1 MTYNSLKD
9 QQFVPGT
16 GDGHRMNVALYIP
29 QKEVSAWVTETDPK
43 QARAWLATLPLADD
57 GDSARDIYQ
66 ALYTLN
72 RLELPA
78 HTRLELMALYC
89 APVATVSTVL
99 HSQYSGLGLPL
110 APAMRQLAEFIRQ
123 LQMEMAIGYK
133 CAIQDLRGARLSWGK
148 KHQLALA
155 SARAMDYLG
164 EVLLRSYQAYMP
176 PPSGVWT
183 EIHTLFRY
191 AEEQDSLEQ
200 QVETSDDGSGG
211 TTAISHR
218 YRQIL
223 LLALCNPYQ
232 LPHNECNHVNA
243 FLAAWAGKAQIS
255 DQLNVADP
263 LGHFLIN
270 LATDAPP
277 TAMAQQQALKASP
290 ELRVLNT
297 IEVARIVHGLIKRLE
312 QGESVRL
319 LNLGDEIS
327 DSTGREMLRRM
338 IKFWGLT
345 PQRKFARTKTRGH
358 MSLCMGINALH
369 FFSSGRKPFTPPQ
382 DEVEQMPAPAG
393 ARSSGSDDEAD
404 ATDTEVIDLAVVA
417 QRTELPKWLAGAK
430 LSTPESF
437 PVDRWRLQDESAR
450 GLLLMREGEMAGQVR
465 VGDVLGMQGGHDTR
479 AWHIGVI
486 RWIKSPEPRRVEM
499 GVERLAP
506 KVTPVAVRA
515 AASAS
520 VPAAR
525 YMQALLLPAMPVL
538 QRPATLLIP
547 RGLYEASRNLQLAAG
562 SDVPRPVRVLK
573 LLERTASFDLI
584 VFAEVQSR
592 VAGR

>member
-1 MTYNSLKD
+1 LPETVTD
-9 QQFVPGT
+9 Q
-16 GDGHRMNVALYIP
+16 MNVALYIP

-43 QARAWLATLPLADD
+43 QARAWLAALPLADS

-72 RLELPA
+72 RLELAP
-78 HTRLELMALYC
+78 HTRLELMALYR

-110 APAMRQLAEFIRQ
+110 APGMRQLAEFIRQ

-133 CAIQDLRGARLSWGK
+133 CAIQDLREARVSWGRK
-148 KHQLALA
+148 YQLALA

-200 QVETSDDGSGG
+200 PVEVSDEGDGG
-211 TTAISHR
+211 TTTISRR

-243 FLAAWAGKAQIS
+243 FLAAWANKALI
-255 DQLNVADP
+255 DVQLNIADP
-263 LGHFLIN
+263 TGHFLIN
-270 LATDAPP
+270 LALDAPP
-277 TAMAQQQALKASP
+277 TAMVQQQALKASP

-297 IEVARIVHGLIKRLE
+297 IEVARIVHGFIKRLE

-319 LNLGDEIS
+319 LKLGDEIS
-327 DSTGREMLRRM
+327 DSGGREMLRRM
-338 IKFWGLT
+338 IKLLGLT
-345 PQRKFARTKTRGH
+345 PRRKFARTKTRGH
-358 MSLCMGINALH
+358 MSLCTGINALH

-382 DEVEQMPAPAG
+382 AEVRQEPTKVPAAVDPAAGDEN
-393 ARSSGSDDEAD
+393 AD
-404 ATDTEVIDLAVVA
+404 SADSEVIDVALLATRA
-417 QRTELPKWLAGAK
+417 ELPRWLSAAK
-430 LSTPESF
+430 LTTPESF

-450 GLLLMREGEMAGQVR
+450 GLLLAREGDLAGQVR
-465 VGDVLGMQGGHDTR
+465 VGDVLGMQGGHDTS

-486 RWIKSPEPRRVEM
+486 RWIKSPEPRQVEM

-506 KVTPVAVRA
+506 KVTPVAVR
-515 AASAS
+515 SS
-520 VPAAR
+520 GVAR
-525 YMQALLLPAMPVL
+525 PTGRYTQALLLPAMPVL

-547 RGLYEASRNLQLAAG
+547 RGLYDASHELELVVGTEA
-562 SDVPRPVRVLK
+562 PRAVRILK
-573 LLERTASFDLI
+573 LLERTASFDLV
-584 VFAEVQSR
+584 VFAQAQARAE
-592 VAGR
+592 

>member
-1 MTYNSLKD
+1 
-9 QQFVPGT
+9 
-16 GDGHRMNVALYIP
+16 MNVALYIP

-43 QARAWLATLPLADD
+43 QARAWLAALPLADG

-72 RLELPA
+72 RLEVAA
-78 HTRLELMALYC
+78 HTRLELMALYR

-133 CAIQDLRGARLSWGK
+133 CAIQELSEARVSWGK

-183 EIHTLFRY
+183 EVHTLFRY

-200 QVETSDDGSGG
+200 PVEVSDGGDGD
-211 TTAISHR
+211 TTTISRR

-243 FLAAWAGKAQIS
+243 FLVAWADKALIN
-255 DQLNVADP
+255 DQLNTADP
-263 LGHFLIN
+263 TGHFLIN
-270 LATDAPP
+270 LALDAPP
-277 TAMAQQQALKASP
+277 TAMLQQQALKASP

-297 IEVARIVHGLIKRLE
+297 IEVARIVHGFIKRLE

-319 LNLGDEIS
+319 LKLGDEIS
-327 DSTGREMLRRM
+327 DSGGREMLRRM
-338 IKFWGLT
+338 IRLLGLT

-358 MSLCMGINALH
+358 MSLCTGINALH
-369 FFSSGRKPFTPPQ
+369 FFSSGRRPFTPPQ
-382 DEVEQMPAPAG
+382 AEPEQEPTKVPVAAHSAAGDEN
-393 ARSSGSDDEAD
+393 AD
-404 ATDTEVIDLAVVA
+404 SADTEVIDVALLAT
-417 QRTELPKWLAGAK
+417 RTELPKWLSAAK
-430 LSTPESF
+430 LTTPESF

-450 GLLLMREGEMAGQVR
+450 GLLLAREGEMAGQVR
-465 VGDVLGMQGGHDTR
+465 VGDVLGMQSGRDTS
-479 AWHIGVI
+479 AWHVGVI
-486 RWIKSPEPRRVEM
+486 RWIKSPEPRQVDM

-506 KVTPVAVRA
+506 KVTPVAVR
-515 AASAS
+515 SAG
-520 VPAAR
+520 AAR
-525 YMQALLLPAMPVL
+525 LTARYTQALLLPAMPVL

-547 RGLYEASRNLQLAAG
+547 RGLYDASHDLELVVGTEA
-562 SDVPRPVRVLK
+562 PRTVRILK
-573 LLERTASFDLI
+573 LLERTASFDLV
-584 VFAEVQSR
+584 VFAEVQAR
-592 VAGR
+592 AE

>member
-1 MTYNSLKD
+1 MTDK
-9 QQFVPGT
+9 
-16 GDGHRMNVALYIP
+16 MNVALYIP

-43 QARAWLATLPLADD
+43 EARAWLATLPLADG

-78 HTRLELMALYC
+78 HTRLELMALYR

-99 HSQYSGLGLPL
+99 HSQFSGLGLPL
-110 APAMRQLAEFIRQ
+110 APAMRQVAEFIRQ

-133 CAIQDLRGARLSWGK
+133 CAIQDLRGARVSWGK
-148 KHQLALA
+148 KHQLTLA
-155 SARAMDYLG
+155 SVRAMDYLG

-200 QVETSDDGSGG
+200 PVEVSDDGNAG
-211 TTAISHR
+211 TTTISHR

-243 FLAAWAGKAQIS
+243 FLAAWAGKALFN
-255 DQLNVADP
+255 DQLNIADP

-277 TAMAQQQALKASP
+277 TSMAQQQALKASP

-327 DSTGREMLRRM
+327 DSAGREMLRRM

-345 PQRKFARTKTRGH
+345 PQRKFARTKIRGH

-369 FFSSGRKPFTPPQ
+369 FFSSGRKPFTPPR
-382 DEVEQMPAPAG
+382 DEVSQEPTTEPAAPQAAAG
-393 ARSSGSDDEAD
+393 DNKAD
-404 ATDTEVIDLAVVA
+404 TADTEVIDLAVIA
-417 QRTELPKWLAGAK
+417 QKTELPKWLAGAK

-465 VGDVLGMQGGHDTR
+465 VGDVLGMQGGHDTS

-506 KVTPVAVRA
+506 KVTPVAVRS

-520 VPAAR
+520 APRAR
-525 YMQALLLPAMPVL
+525 YTQALLLPAMPVL

-547 RGLYEASRNLQLAAG
+547 RGLYEASRNLQLVTG
-562 SDVPRPVRVLK
+562 SELPRAVRVLK

-584 VFAEVQSR
+584 VFAEVQGRLESR
-592 VAGR
+592 

>member
-1 MTYNSLKD
+1 MAYNSLKE
-9 QQFVPGT
+9 QQFVFQGMVT
-16 GDGHRMNVALYIP
+16 GMMNVALYVP

-43 QARAWLATLPLADD
+43 QARAWLATLPLADG

-78 HTRLELMALYC
+78 HTRLELMALYR
-89 APVATVSTVL
+89 APVATVSSVL
-99 HSQYSGLGLPL
+99 HSQFSGSGLPL
-110 APAMRQLAEFIRQ
+110 VPAMRQLAEFIRQ

-133 CAIQDLRGARLSWGK
+133 CAIQDLRGLRLSWGK

-176 PPSGVWT
+176 PPPGVWT

-200 QVETSDDGSGG
+200 PVEIADDGAAAG
-211 TTAISHR
+211 TSTISHR

-232 LPHNECNHVNA
+232 LPQNECNHVSA
-243 FLAAWAGKAQIS
+243 FLAAWADKALIN
-255 DQLNVADP
+255 DQLNIADP

-270 LATDAPP
+270 LAIDAPP
-277 TAMAQQQALKASP
+277 AAIVQQQSVEASA

-297 IEVARIVHGLIKRLE
+297 IEVARIVHGFIKRLE
-312 QGESVRL
+312 QGESVKF

-327 DSTGREMLRRM
+327 DTVGREMLRRM

-345 PQRKFARTKTRGH
+345 PQRKYARTKTRGH
-358 MSLCMGINALH
+358 MLLCTGINALH
-369 FFSSGRKPFTPPQ
+369 FFSSGRRPFTPPQ
-382 DEVEQMPAPAG
+382 DETKREATTAPAAMAQKSDG
-393 ARSSGSDDEAD
+393 A
-404 ATDTEVIDLAVVA
+404 ATDMTDAAVAVA
-417 QRTELPKWLAGAK
+417 KTELPKWLVGAK
-430 LSTPESF
+430 LPTPESF

-450 GLLLMREGEMAGQVR
+450 GLLLLREGEVAGQVR
-465 VGDVLGMQGGHDTR
+465 VGDVLGMQGGHDTS

-486 RWIKSPEPRRVEM
+486 RWIKSPEPKRVEM

-506 KVTPVAVRA
+506 KVTPVAVRF

-520 VPAAR
+520 GSATR
-525 YMQALLLPAMPVL
+525 YSQALLLPAMPVL
-538 QRPATLLIP
+538 QRPATLLIA
-547 RGLYEASRNLQLAAG
+547 RGLYEAGRNLQLVVG
-562 SDVPRPVRVLK
+562 SEPPRVLRVLK

-584 VFAEVQSR
+584 VFAEVQMR
-592 VAGR
+592 LEGR

>member
-1 MTYNSLKD
+1 MVTD
-9 QQFVPGT
+9 Q
-16 GDGHRMNVALYIP
+16 MNVALYIP

-43 QARAWLATLPLADD
+43 QARAWLAALPLADS

-72 RLELPA
+72 RLELAP
-78 HTRLELMALYC
+78 HTRLELMALYR
-89 APVATVSTVL
+89 APVATVSAVL

-133 CAIQDLRGARLSWGK
+133 CAIQDLREARVSWGK

-200 QVETSDDGSGG
+200 PVEVSDEGDGG
-211 TTAISHR
+211 TTTISRR

-243 FLAAWAGKAQIS
+243 FLAAWADKALID
-255 DQLNVADP
+255 DQLNIADP
-263 LGHFLIN
+263 AGHFLIN
-270 LATDAPP
+270 LALDAPP
-277 TAMAQQQALKASP
+277 TAMVQQQALKASP

-297 IEVARIVHGLIKRLE
+297 IEVARIVHGFIKRLE

-319 LNLGDEIS
+319 LKLGDEIS
-327 DSTGREMLRRM
+327 DSSGREMLRRM
-338 IKFWGLT
+338 IKLLGLT
-345 PQRKFARTKTRGH
+345 PRRKFARTKTRGH
-358 MSLCMGINALH
+358 MSLCTGINALH
-369 FFSSGRKPFTPPQ
+369 FFSSGRRPFTPPQ
-382 DEVEQMPAPAG
+382 AEVRQEPTKVPAAADPAAGDE
-393 ARSSGSDDEAD
+393 STDSAD
-404 ATDTEVIDLAVVA
+404 AEVIDVALLAT
-417 QRTELPKWLAGAK
+417 RTELPKWLSAAK
-430 LSTPESF
+430 LTTPESF

-450 GLLLMREGEMAGQVR
+450 GLLLAREGDMAGQVR
-465 VGDVLGMQGGHDTR
+465 VGDVLGMQGGHDTS

-486 RWIKSPEPRRVEM
+486 RWIKSPEPRQVEM

-506 KVTPVAVRA
+506 KVTPVAVR
-515 AASAS
+515 STS
-520 VPAAR
+520 VAR
-525 YMQALLLPAMPVL
+525 PTGRYTQALLLPAMPVL

-547 RGLYEASRNLQLAAG
+547 RGLYDASHELELVVGTEA
-562 SDVPRPVRVLK
+562 PRAVRILK
-573 LLERTASFDLI
+573 LLERTASFDLV
-584 VFAEVQSR
+584 VFAEAQAR
-592 VAGR
+592 AE

>member
-1 MTYNSLKD
+1 LFQGLVTDK
-9 QQFVPGT
+9 
-16 GDGHRMNVALYIP
+16 MNVALYIP

-43 QARAWLATLPLADD
+43 QARAWLAALPLADG

-72 RLELPA
+72 RLELAA
-78 HTRLELMALYC
+78 HTRLELMALYR

-99 HSQYSGLGLPL
+99 HSQFSALGFPL
-110 APAMRQLAEFIRQ
+110 APGMRQLAEFIRQ

-133 CAIQDLRGARLSWGK
+133 CAIQDLHGARLSWGK

-155 SARAMDYLG
+155 SVRAMDYLG

-200 QVETSDDGSGG
+200 PVEISDDGGAG
-211 TTAISHR
+211 TTTISQR

-232 LPHNECNHVNA
+232 LPHNECNYVNA
-243 FLAAWAGKAQIS
+243 FLAAWADKALIS
-255 DQLNVADP
+255 DQLNIADP

-270 LATDAPP
+270 LTTDAPP
-277 TAMAQQQALKASP
+277 AAMVQQQALKASP

-297 IEVARIVHGLIKRLE
+297 IEVARIVHGFIKRLE
-312 QGESVRL
+312 QGESVKL
-319 LNLGDEIS
+319 LNLGGEIT
-327 DSTGREMLRRM
+327 DSAGREMLRRM

-358 MSLCMGINALH
+358 MSLCTGINALH
-369 FFSSGRKPFTPPQ
+369 FFSSGRKPFTPPL
-382 DEVEQMPAPAG
+382 DEVRQEPTSAPATTRPAAG
-393 ARSSGSDDEAD
+393 AEKTDTA
-404 ATDTEVIDLAVVA
+404 DTEVIDVALLASKA
-417 QRTELPKWLAGAK
+417 ELPKWLSGTK
-430 LSTPESF
+430 LPTPESF

-450 GLLLMREGEMAGQVR
+450 GLLLMREGEMAGSVR
-465 VGDVLGMQGGHDTR
+465 VGDVLGMQGGHDTS

-506 KVTPVAVRA
+506 KVTPVAVRSADA
-515 AASAS
+515 AT
-520 VPAAR
+520 PTAR

-547 RGLYEASRNLQLAAG
+547 RGLYDAGRDLELAVGGEA
-562 SDVPRPVRVLK
+562 PRAVRVLK

-584 VFAEVQSR
+584 VFAEVQAR
-592 VAGR
+592 AEGH